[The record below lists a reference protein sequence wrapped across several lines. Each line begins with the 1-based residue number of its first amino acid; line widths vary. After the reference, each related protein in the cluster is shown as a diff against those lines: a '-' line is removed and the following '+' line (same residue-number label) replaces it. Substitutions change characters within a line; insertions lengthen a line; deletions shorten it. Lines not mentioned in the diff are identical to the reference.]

1 MWKFVFV
8 LLVTAL
14 ALLVAQLI
22 ADAPV
27 IQTRVGALHTVQVT
41 YAYAGCEGVRETTK
55 ATSPRAASRTGSPR
69 HCRRSSAQKSCRG
82 RRAG

>member
-27 IQTRVGALHTVQVT
+27 IQTRVGA
-41 YAYAGCEGVRETTK
+41 AAETP
-55 ATSPRAASRTGSPR
+55 ALMYGGI
-69 HCRRSSAQKSCRG
+69 RG
-82 RRAG
+82 

>member
-27 IQTRVGALHTVQVT
+27 IQTRVGASRSYSNHLRLCR
-41 YAYAGCEGVRETTK
+41 GEGVIVLS
-55 ATSPRAASRTGSPR
+55 SPGLTGRSTALSGIIGCLPSRA
-69 HCRRSSAQKSCRG
+69 
-82 RRAG
+82 

>member
-14 ALLVAQLI
+14 ALLAAQLI

-27 IQTRVGALHTVQVT
+27 IQTRVGVLHAVQVT
-41 YAYAGCEGVRETTK
+41 YAYAGVR
-55 ATSPRAASRTGSPR
+55 G
-69 HCRRSSAQKSCRG
+69 
-82 RRAG
+82 

>member
-14 ALLVAQLI
+14 AILVAQLV

-27 IQTRVGALHTVQVT
+27 IQTRVGAASQVQVT
-41 YAYAGCEGVRETTK
+41 YAYAGVR
-55 ATSPRAASRTGSPR
+55 G
-69 HCRRSSAQKSCRG
+69 
-82 RRAG
+82 

>member
-27 IQTRVGALHTVQVT
+27 IQTRVLSQVQVT
-41 YAYAGCEGVRETTK
+41 YAYAGI
-55 ATSPRAASRTGSPR
+55 
-69 HCRRSSAQKSCRG
+69 RG
-82 RRAG
+82 

>member
-14 ALLVAQLI
+14 AVLIAQLI

-27 IQTRVGALHTVQVT
+27 IQTRVGAGGKMQTT
-41 YAYAGCEGVRETTK
+41 YAYAGVR
-55 ATSPRAASRTGSPR
+55 G
-69 HCRRSSAQKSCRG
+69 
-82 RRAG
+82 

>member
-14 ALLVAQLI
+14 AVLIAQLI

-27 IQTRVGALHTVQVT
+27 IQTRVGAVIQMQVT
-41 YAYAGCEGVRETTK
+41 YAYAGI
-55 ATSPRAASRTGSPR
+55 
-69 HCRRSSAQKSCRG
+69 RG
-82 RRAG
+82 

>member
-1 MWKFVFV
+1 MWKFVLV

-27 IQTRVGALHTVQVT
+27 IQTRVGTLHTVQVT
-41 YAYAGCEGVRETTK
+41 YAYAGVR
-55 ATSPRAASRTGSPR
+55 G
-69 HCRRSSAQKSCRG
+69 
-82 RRAG
+82 

>member
-14 ALLVAQLI
+14 ALLAAQLI

-27 IQTRVGALHTVQVT
+27 IQTRVGALHGVQVT
-41 YAYAGCEGVRETTK
+41 YSYAGI
-55 ATSPRAASRTGSPR
+55 
-69 HCRRSSAQKSCRG
+69 RG
-82 RRAG
+82 

>member
-14 ALLVAQLI
+14 ALLAAQLI

-27 IQTRVGALHTVQVT
+27 IQTRVGAASTMQVT
-41 YAYAGCEGVRETTK
+41 YAYAGI
-55 ATSPRAASRTGSPR
+55 
-69 HCRRSSAQKSCRG
+69 RG
-82 RRAG
+82 